1 MEIIQSI
8 ILGIIQGLAEFLP
21 ISSSGHLV
29 LISKFFNWQD
39 QGLAFDVALHLG
51 TLIAVLVYFRK
62 DWLEIINK
70 SYLIKKIK
78 YQILNIK
85 QNLISLKIFQKKRGV
100 FSESNKKFNIKY
112 LKTDLLFIIIIATIP
127 GVIAGLTW
135 GDYTETIFRNPML
148 IAVALSMGALLLYC
162 SDRIEIKKNDM
173 SKLTL
178 KMGII
183 IGLFQ
188 ALAIIPGVS
197 RSGITIT
204 AALLLGFSRTSS
216 ARFSF
221 LLSTPIIIGAG
232 IMEFPNLIREGIDT
246 SILVGILT
254 AAICGYSA
262 IKYMLKYLE
271 NRNYNIF
278 VGYRIALAV
287 LIIIF
292 FM

>member
-8 ILGIIQGLAEFLP
+8 ILGIVQGLAEFLP

-29 LISKFFNWQD
+29 LISSLFHWQD

-51 TLIAVLVYFRK
+51 TLIAVLIYFRK
-62 DWLEIINK
+62 DWKLIIKN
-70 SYLIKKIK
+70 SYLIKNLR
-78 YQILNIK
+78 ILNFK
-85 QNLISLKIFQKKRGV
+85 
-100 FSESNKKFNIKY
+100 
-112 LKTDLLFIIIIATIP
+112 LKTKELKSDMLFIIIIATIP
-127 GVIAGLTW
+127 GVFVGLIL
-135 GDYTETIFRNPML
+135 GDYAETVFRNPIL
-148 IAVALSMGALLLYC
+148 VASTLFIGALLLFYA
-162 SDRIEIKKNDM
+162 DKIGRKNGDIL
-173 SKLTL
+173 KLTL

-188 ALAIIPGVS
+188 SFAIIPGVS

-232 IMEFPNLIREGIDT
+232 IMEFPNLLAGGLDINIF
-246 SILVGILT
+246 IGILT
-254 AAICGYSA
+254 ATISGYMA

-278 VGYRIALAV
+278 VGYRLVLALV
-287 LIIIF
+287 IF
-292 FM
+292 CLLR